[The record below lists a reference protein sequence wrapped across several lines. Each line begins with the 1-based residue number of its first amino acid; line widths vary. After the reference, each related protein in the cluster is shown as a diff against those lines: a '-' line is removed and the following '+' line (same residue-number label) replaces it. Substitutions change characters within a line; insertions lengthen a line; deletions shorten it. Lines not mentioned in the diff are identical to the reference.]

1 MKRSK
6 KGPKPVHK
14 NKFQPKK
21 ILPLIQTNN
30 SNKSTN
36 LKSQNDSKMK
46 PDLKR
51 PNKKKLNNNLTR
63 VYILGSG
70 VAFFIYI
77 HFIFSSNFKFF
88 DFPIPSIFQETPIAA
103 FLDYYW
109 GFSQNTMKRF
119 FHLFS
124 FAMSFYYLLYSM
136 RCDPEL
142 SFAYC
147 LIIILDPYFSGHF
160 LSSNFLFF
168 SLVLSIFSFKLV
180 FYSLTS
186 FKKIDNKY
194 RLMMALVC
202 LLNGINLSIRFESI
216 SLSLVQIIS
225 TFMRAF
231 KKKKVNKELLLAPI
245 IMIIAESL
253 VFILLCFLFG
263 FPQKVHLHF
272 ESIENFMDELK
283 LYFFNKTFFVLAFFS
298 VLLYFV
304 ANFKISHK
312 IFLFSILISS
322 FLAILIPIQTND
334 YSIQIR
340 LLYMQF
346 MLFTCFGTVI
356 CRPLYF
362 AVSGTFLG
370 CFIFASWV
378 LRYKLKSTQCL

>member
-1 MKRSK
+1 
-6 KGPKPVHK
+6 
-14 NKFQPKK
+14 
-21 ILPLIQTNN
+21 
-30 SNKSTN
+30 
-36 LKSQNDSKMK
+36 
-46 PDLKR
+46 
-51 PNKKKLNNNLTR
+51 
-63 VYILGSG
+63 
-70 VAFFIYI
+70 
-77 HFIFSSNFKFF
+77 
-88 DFPIPSIFQETPIAA
+88 
-103 FLDYYW
+103 
-109 GFSQNTMKRF
+109 
-119 FHLFS
+119 
-124 FAMSFYYLLYSM
+124 
-136 RCDPEL
+136 
-142 SFAYC
+142 
-147 LIIILDPYFSGHF
+147 
-160 LSSNFLFF
+160 
-168 SLVLSIFSFKLV
+168 
-180 FYSLTS
+180 
-186 FKKIDNKY
+186 
-194 RLMMALVC
+194 MALVC

-231 KKKKVNKELLLAPI
+231 KKKRVNKELLLAPI